1 MHHFLE
7 VHVKI
12 NNGKTTYTAD
22 TIIEPATVRYIYLV
36 VDEFNNSSNNHFI
49 SASSKSILTPNILA
63 RIAIKGSYFSL
74 LMENDYNIVS
84 EPRTYFGPIDIQKLR
99 IRLLDEHGR
108 TLDMNNANYS
118 FCLLFKI
125 LYDL

>member
-1 MHHFLE
+1 LGRVLGFTKRKYSGECVYLGETVICPNYAFSYFFLDIDDFQNHYSPSF
-7 VHVKI
+7 VSVFPKI
-12 NNGKTTYTAD
+12 AM
-22 TIIEPATVRYIYLV
+22 P
-36 VDEFNNSSNNHFI
+36 NSV
-49 SASSKSILTPNILA
+49 LA
-63 RIAIKGSYFSL
+63 RISDIGNTNKEWA
-74 LMENDYNIVS
+74 IVS

>member
-1 MHHFLE
+1 
-7 VHVKI
+7 
-12 NNGKTTYTAD
+12 
-22 TIIEPATVRYIYLV
+22 
-36 VDEFNNSSNNHFI
+36 
-49 SASSKSILTPNILA
+49 
-63 RIAIKGSYFSL
+63 
-74 LMENDYNIVS
+74 MENDYNIVS